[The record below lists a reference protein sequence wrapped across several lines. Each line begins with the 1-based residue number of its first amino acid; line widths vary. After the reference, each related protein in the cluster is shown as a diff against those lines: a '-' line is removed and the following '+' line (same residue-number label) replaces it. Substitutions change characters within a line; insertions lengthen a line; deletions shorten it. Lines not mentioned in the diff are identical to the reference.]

1 MFSQKSIRQ
10 SLNDLETDALTGL
23 SSKEAKNRLLKYGK
37 NQLQEAPKETNIQRF
52 FDQLK
57 DPLIF
62 ILLVSAVV
70 SILLKEIGDA
80 CIILIVVLVNA
91 IVGVVQEGKAQRALD
106 ALKEL
111 TTLHAIV
118 RRDQKQIE
126 IPADELVPGDIV
138 LLETGGQ
145 IPADLRLISSSNLQI
160 EESALTGESVPIQK
174 DCEFTASSSL
184 ALADKKNLAFMT
196 TTVTNGRGEG
206 VVTATGMNT
215 EIGKIAGFINHTPQE
230 LTPLQKKLGELG
242 NILSVVAIA
251 LCVSLFGIAVFQ
263 HRNMFD
269 MLITAI
275 SLAVAA
281 VPEGLPAIV
290 TIVLALGVSRMV
302 TFHAIVRR
310 LPCVE
315 TLGSV
320 NVVCSDKTG
329 TLTQNKMTVL
339 RCYTNFTEKEAH
351 HLDIENDHIFL
362 ESFVL
367 CNNAVITPKL
377 RSGDPTE
384 LALLDMARPYGI
396 YRKSLELQM
405 PRIDE
410 KPFDSDRKMMTT
422 LHKKGNTSVSY
433 TKGASDVVLER
444 CNYVLEHGKIIPM
457 TAVHRKNIQE
467 EISKLSSDAL
477 RVLASAMH
485 FDTTALSEFDLVF
498 IGLVGMIDP
507 ARPEAIHA
515 VEQFTHAC
523 VKTVMITG
531 DHKETAYAIAN
542 DLGIA
547 SHPSQCM
554 TGQELNRLSDDEFYQ
569 KLPNLTVFARVSP
582 EHKVRIVKG
591 FQSLGNIVAM
601 TGDGVNDAPSLRAAD
616 IGIAMGKSG
625 TDVAK
630 NASDMI
636 LTDDN
641 FSTIE
646 KAIEEGRC
654 IYENIRKSVLFL
666 LSSNFGEIITMFAA
680 ILFGLASPL
689 RSIHILWINLIT
701 DSLPALALGVD
712 QTNPK
717 HLMSKPPRSPREGLF
732 SNGGINCTIFYGIL
746 IASISLCA
754 FLKLPLHYLHAN
766 NMPITLRNINAS
778 LQIPELLAHAQTYSF
793 TVVGLSQ
800 LFHATGMRDIE
811 TSIFAVN
818 PFSNRLMILSWIVGL
833 FLQFIVTEIPYFVSI
848 FGTVRLTA
856 EEWIELLFLAS
867 VPLLAHEIFCLHMK
881 YDNKQAD
888 KHFV

>member
-1 MFSQKSIRQ
+1 MFSQKSIQQ
-10 SLNDLETDALTGL
+10 SLEDLDTNALTGL
-23 SSKEAKNRLLKYGK
+23 SSKEAQIRLTQYGK
-37 NQLQEAPKETNIQRF
+37 NCLQEAPKETSLQRF
-52 FDQLK
+52 INQLK

-62 ILLVSAVV
+62 ILLVSAAI
-70 SILLKEIGDA
+70 SILLNEISDA
-80 CIILIVVLVNA
+80 CIILVVVLVNA
-91 IVGVVQEGKAQRALD
+91 VVGMIQEGKAQKALD

-138 LLETGGQ
+138 ILDTGRQ
-145 IPADLRLISSSNLQI
+145 VPADLRLISCSNLQI
-160 EESALTGESVPIQK
+160 EEAALTGESIPIQK
-174 DCEFTASSSL
+174 SSDFTASSSL
-184 ALADKKNLAFMT
+184 ALGDCKNLAFMT
-196 TTVTNGRGEG
+196 TTVTNGHGEG
-206 VVTATGMNT
+206 VVISTGMST
-215 EIGKIAGFINHTPQE
+215 EIGKIAGFINRTPQE
-230 LTPLQKKLGELG
+230 LTTLQKKLGELG
-242 NILSVVAIA
+242 NLLSVVAIV
-251 LCVSLFGIAVFQ
+251 LCFSLFAIAAFQ
-263 HRNMFD
+263 HRNLFD

-281 VPEGLPAIV
+281 VPEGLPAVV

-302 TFHAIVRR
+302 KFHAIVRR

-320 NVVCSDKTG
+320 SIVCSDKTG

-351 HLDIENDHIFL
+351 HLDIDHDHTFL

-367 CNNAVITPKL
+367 CNNAAITPQT
-377 RSGDPTE
+377 RNGDPTE

-396 YRKSLELQM
+396 YRSSLEQQM

-410 KPFDSDRKMMTT
+410 KPFDSERKMMTT

-433 TKGASDVVLER
+433 TKGASDILLER
-444 CNYVLEHGKIIPM
+444 CSHVLENGKIVPITPI
-457 TAVHRKNIQE
+457 HLKKIQE
-467 EISKLSSDAL
+467 EILELSSNAL
-477 RVLASAMH
+477 RVLASAMCL
-485 FDTTALSEFDLVF
+485 DTSNLSESNLTF

-507 ARPEAIHA
+507 ARPEAIQSVA
-515 VEQFTHAC
+515 QFSRAS

-531 DHKETAYAIAN
+531 DHKETAFAIAN

-547 SHPSQCM
+547 SSPSECM
-554 TGQELNRLSDDEFYQ
+554 TGQELDQISDNEFYQ
-569 KLPNLTVFARVSP
+569 KLPSLTVFARVSP

-591 FQSLGNIVAM
+591 FQKLGNVVAM
-601 TGDGVNDAPSLRAAD
+601 TGDGVNDAPSLKAAD

-654 IYENIRKSVLFL
+654 IYENIKKSVLFL

-689 RSIHILWINLIT
+689 KSSHILWINLIT

-712 QTNPK
+712 QNDTD
-717 HLMSKPPRSPREGLF
+717 HLMSKPPRSPKEGLF
-732 SNGGINCTIFYGIL
+732 SNGGINCTIFYGVL
-746 IASISLCA
+746 ISCISLCA
-754 FLKLPLHYLHAN
+754 FLKLPLHYLHTN
-766 NMPITLRNINAS
+766 NMNITLENIQS
-778 LQIPELLAHAQTYSF
+778 VLTLPDLLAHAQTYSF
-793 TVVGLSQ
+793 TVLGLCQ
-800 LFHATGMRDIE
+800 LFHAVGMRDTE
-811 TSIFAVN
+811 TSIFAMN
-818 PFSNRLMILSWIVGL
+818 PFSNRLMIASWIIG
-833 FLQFIVTEIPYFVSI
+833 FALQFMVTEIPYFVSI
-848 FGTVRLTA
+848 FGTVKLTFG
-856 EEWIELLFLAS
+856 EWMELLFLS
-867 VPLLAHEIFCLHMK
+867 STPLLAHEMFCLHINWVTK
-881 YDNKQAD
+881 KESSNI
-888 KHFV
+888 